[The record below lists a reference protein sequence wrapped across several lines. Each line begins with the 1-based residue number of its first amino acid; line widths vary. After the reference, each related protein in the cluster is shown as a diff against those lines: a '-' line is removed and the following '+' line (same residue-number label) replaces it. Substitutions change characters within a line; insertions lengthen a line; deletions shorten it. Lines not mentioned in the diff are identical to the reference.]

1 MMDKKCKMERGP
13 PSILIEKNKI
23 RSDIAHEQKAEYTLF
38 EVDAGMNVEKIL

>member
-1 MMDKKCKMERGP
+1 MENGKRTALDS